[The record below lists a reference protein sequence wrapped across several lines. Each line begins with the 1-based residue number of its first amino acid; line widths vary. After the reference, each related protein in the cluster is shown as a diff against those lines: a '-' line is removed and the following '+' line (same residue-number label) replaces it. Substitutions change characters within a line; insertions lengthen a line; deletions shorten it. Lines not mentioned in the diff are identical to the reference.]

1 MFGGAAFAAG
11 TALAY
16 IDDPEQLPFDLSHV
30 AQKAL
35 QQLDAER
42 AHNVAIWAAVHGLLP
57 IEKRS
62 DPPILRTTVWG
73 KHFSNPIGKDPPQ
86 CSMSRHDHCD
96 DLPRSR
102 WVTCGSHDWLPFGR
116 SCSRL

>member
-16 IDDPEQLPFDLSHV
+16 IDDPEQLPFDLSNV

-57 IEKRS
+57 IEKRA
-62 DPPILRTTVWG
+62 DPPKLRTTIWG
-73 KHFSNPIGKDPPQ
+73 KHFSNPIGVDPPA
-86 CSMSRHDHCD
+86 
-96 DLPRSR
+96 
-102 WVTCGSHDWLPFGR
+102 GSYADAGAYCFLVLSEWYMY
-116 SCSRL
+116 S